1 MKYKIETPVRT
12 YNGLSAGV
20 PFIQGVGYTDS
31 EERMKWFKSKGYKVT
46 NQEEAIQEIM
56 DSEDET
62 KILEE
67 DLEVENQV
75 EEEDLEEEVEEVEKP
90 KTPNTKRVKKIKK

>member
-46 NQEEAIQEIM
+46 NQEEAIKEIM
-56 DSEDET
+56 KDEESE
-62 KILEE
+62 ILEE
-67 DLEVENQV
+67 VLETENQI

-90 KTPNTKRVKKIKK
+90 KTTNTKRVKKIKK